1 MNGILSDLD
10 DFLAPTAECIKMIP
24 EPSKKGIMKPGG
36 ETKAIVQM
44 DNDFDFEQSIKVE
57 LNNNKPQQQ

>member
-24 EPSKKGIMKPGG
+24 EPSKKGAIMKPGG
-36 ETKAIVQM
+36 ESKAMVQM
-44 DNDFDFEQSIKVE
+44 DNDFDFEESIKVE
-57 LNNNKPQQQ
+57 LNNKP